1 MALSNYHFKYESAI
15 IFYSQQ
21 TRKKIDQNVMQYTLK
36 YNLGRSVYL
45 KMNQASDFHQ
55 VLFLIL

>member
-21 TRKKIDQNVMQYTLK
+21 TRKKIDQNM
-36 YNLGRSVYL
+36 
-45 KMNQASDFHQ
+45 M
-55 VLFLIL
+55 